1 MHEKPDSEGSVLEPQ
16 VDLQGLAPAPTE
28 SPEQREGPS
37 PDARLDRSLALTIL
51 TVLAVFYSLYFA
63 RTFLLPITL
72 ALMLDFLLSPAV
84 RAFQRIRI
92 PAPVAAAV
100 VVLTMVGLL
109 VLSIYQLSGPVQAWA
124 DKAPQSL
131 ATAQKQL
138 KKILRPIEKVTRTAE
153 EVNRATDAA
162 SSGPQA
168 TEVVVKSASVASRLL
183 GSTQRA
189 IAFLLEVIIL
199 LYFLL
204 AAGDLFLAKLI
215 KVLPH
220 LQDKLKAV
228 HIARETEA
236 AVSTYLLAN
245 LATNVGE
252 GVVLAGALWLLD
264 MPNPILWGVLAAV
277 LEFIPYLG
285 ALVVV
290 VVLGIAGLA
299 TFPDTGH
306 ALAVPGVF
314 LLINFVQANFAT
326 PLLLSGRLSL
336 NPVAQFVGLSLF
348 FWLWGVLGAFLAVPI
363 LATFKIF
370 CDHID
375 GLQSIGEFLG
385 ERHEKERRALP
396 G

>member
-1 MHEKPDSEGSVLEPQ
+1 MHEKPDSEGSVPGPQ
-16 VDLQGLAPAPTE
+16 VDPQDIPSAP
-28 SPEQREGPS
+28 PEVADRRSGPP

-72 ALMLDFLLSPAV
+72 AVMLNFLLSPAV
-84 RAFQRIRI
+84 RAFGRIRV
-92 PAPVAAAV
+92 PPPLAAAV

-109 VLSIYQLSGPVQAWA
+109 SLGIYELSGPVQTWA

-131 ATAQKQL
+131 ATAQRQL
-138 KKILRPIEKVTRTAE
+138 KKILRPIEKVTRSAE
-153 EVNRATDAA
+153 QVDRVTDGVT
-162 SSGPQA
+162 SGSPA
-168 TEVVVKSASVASRLL
+168 TEVVVKSSSVASRLL

-189 IAFLLEVIIL
+189 LAFLLEVIIL

-228 HIARETEA
+228 HIARETEE

-264 MPNPILWGVLAAV
+264 MPNPILWGVLAAA

-314 LLINFVQANFAT
+314 LLINFFQANIAT
-326 PLLLSGRLSL
+326 PLLLSHRLAL

-348 FWLWGVLGAFLAVPI
+348 FWLWGILGAFLAVPI
-363 LATFKIF
+363 LATFKIL

-375 GLQSIGEFLG
+375 SLHSIGEFLG
-385 ERHEKERRALP
+385 ERQDKQRPALP

>member
-1 MHEKPDSEGSVLEPQ
+1 MQEKPKDEGSVLEPQ
-16 VDLQGLAPAPTE
+16 IETQEIVSAPSERRSAP
-28 SPEQREGPS
+28 

-51 TVLAVFYSLYFA
+51 AVLAVFYSLYFA

-72 ALMLDFLLSPAV
+72 AVMLDFLLSPAV
-84 RAFQRIRI
+84 RAFGRIRI
-92 PAPVAAAV
+92 PPPLAAAV
-100 VVLTMVGLL
+100 VVVTMVGLL
-109 VLSIYQLSGPVQAWA
+109 VLAIYQLSGPVQTWA

-131 ATAQKQL
+131 ETAQRQL
-138 KKILRPIEKVTRTAE
+138 KKILRPIEKVTRSAE
-153 EVNRATDAA
+153 QVDRVTDGVA
-162 SSGPQA
+162 SGSKP
-168 TEVVVKSASVASRLL
+168 TEVVVKTASVASRLL

-189 IAFLLEVIIL
+189 LAFLLEVILL

-228 HIARETEA
+228 RIARQIEE
-236 AVSTYLLAN
+236 AVSTYLLTN

-299 TFPDTGH
+299 TFPATTH
-306 ALAVPGVF
+306 ALAVPAVF
-314 LLINFVQANFAT
+314 LLINFVQANIAT
-326 PLLLSGRLSL
+326 PLLMSQRLAL

-348 FWLWGVLGAFLAVPI
+348 FWLWGILGAFLAVPI
-363 LATFKIF
+363 LATFKIL

-375 GLQSIGEFLG
+375 GLTSIGEFLG
-385 ERHEKERRALP
+385 ERTEKQRPALP

>member
-1 MHEKPDSEGSVLEPQ
+1 MHEKPASEGSVLEPQ
-16 VDLQGLAPAPTE
+16 VQLPDVASAPAERP
-28 SPEQREGPS
+28 EGPPS
-37 PDARLDRSLALTIL
+37 EARIDPALALTIL
-51 TVLAVFYSLYFA
+51 TVLAVFCCLYFA
-63 RTFLLPITL
+63 RGFFLPITF
-72 ALMLDFLLSPAV
+72 AIMLDFLLSPAV

-92 PAPVAAAV
+92 PPPIGGGIV
-100 VVLTMVGLL
+100 VITLVGLL
-109 VLSIYQLSGPVQAWA
+109 VLSVYQLSGPVQTWA

-131 ATAQKQL
+131 ETAQRQL
-138 KKILRPIEKVTRTAE
+138 RKILRPIERVTRTAE
-153 EVNRATDAA
+153 QVDRATDATG
-162 SSGPQA
+162 SGPKPA
-168 TEVVVKSASVASRLL
+168 EVVVKSASIQSRLMD
-183 GSTQRA
+183 STQRA
-189 IAFLLEVIIL
+189 LASMLEVIIL

-228 HIARETEA
+228 RIARETES

-290 VVLGIAGLA
+290 AVLGVAGLA
-299 TFPDTGH
+299 TFPATAH

-314 LLINFVQANFAT
+314 LLINFVQANVAT
-326 PLLLSGRLSL
+326 PLLLSHRLSL
-336 NPVAQFVGLSLF
+336 NPVAQFVGLWFF
-348 FWLWGVLGAFLAVPI
+348 FWLWGIPGAFLAVPI

-375 GLQSIGEFLG
+375 GLRSIGEFLG
-385 ERHEKERRALP
+385 QAPDKELPLP